1 MKDLTTYINES
12 ILDMDE
18 EKADNAVEIDAIY
31 HELAEEFGAPLV
43 YINNSYQ
50 TPIERSNI
58 KIKGNKLYFPD
69 GVMLDLTIMPD
80 TFRKYKI
87 APVGD
92 LYINNYRGKTSKLP
106 ITSTD
111 NLHFDNCSLD
121 FDSKLKCKFME
132 FKNCG
137 VENLKI
143 SSKQSCT
150 TYSMDATTKY
160 RIANKYISQLMPNAG
175 ELF

>member
-18 EKADNAVEIDAIY
+18 EKSDNAVEIDAIY
-31 HELAEEFGAPLV
+31 HELAEEYGAALV

-50 TPIERSNI
+50 TPIEKSNI

-69 GVMLDLTIMPD
+69 RVMLDLTIMPD
-80 TFRKYKI
+80 VFKKYKI
-87 APVGD
+87 APVEE
-92 LYINNYRGKTSKLP
+92 LFINNYKGKTSKLP
-106 ITSTD
+106 ITSIDTLYF
-111 NLHFDNCSLD
+111 NNCSLD
-121 FDSKLKCKFME
+121 FDSKVKCRLMNFT
-132 FKNCG
+132 NCG

-143 SSKQSCT
+143 SSKQPCT
-150 TYSMDATTKY
+150 VYCMDAATKY
-160 RIANKYISQLMPNAG
+160 RIADKYISQLMPNAN

>member
-1 MKDLTTYINES
+1 MKDLTAYINES

-111 NLHFDNCSLD
+111 NLYFNNCSLD
-121 FDSKLKCKFME
+121 FDSKLKCKFMD